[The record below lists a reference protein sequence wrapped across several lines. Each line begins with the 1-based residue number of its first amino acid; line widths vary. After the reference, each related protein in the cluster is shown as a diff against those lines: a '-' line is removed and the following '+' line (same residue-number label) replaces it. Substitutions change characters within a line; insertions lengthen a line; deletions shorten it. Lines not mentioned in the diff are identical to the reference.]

1 MLLVNHIFKL
11 LIAFITGI
19 LFAWSFDVHWVIYFT
34 VWSTILVS
42 LLVTIHFGRKVIHF
56 RKTIAI
62 QLLLVFLLSGA
73 FSYQYSLPKS
83 QRKHFTK
90 YYLKNDVL
98 QVKVLEAERD
108 TSGYR
113 KMIFEVKAVGNEHNS
128 KSCLGKI
135 LGYVDSPN
143 NVGVGDILFIQ
154 PRVQKIQNTG
164 NPGAFDAEK
173 FWGSKGIRYMCFVQD
188 GKLKK
193 IREGSFTDR
202 FWIKAREALRSVV
215 DEHLSSENRSVANAL
230 VLGDKSDL
238 SNNQKENF
246 TEAGAMHV
254 LAVSGMHVGIL
265 LGFLQWI
272 FYRISFLRKRGL
284 FIISAL
290 VVVWCFAF
298 LTGLSSSVFRATIM
312 FSVLAIGQLRGYSFF
327 SLNALFV
334 SAIII
339 LFIDPLSLFN
349 IGFQLS
355 FLAMLG
361 ISFFFNPIKNLI
373 NSKYKI
379 LNFFW
384 DGTALGIAA
393 QIGTIPISLYY
404 FHQFPNYFIL
414 TNLGLI
420 ILAACALI
428 ALIILFMV
436 FWIPWLSD
444 VIGTIVDIVFTVL
457 NGFIEWIN
465 SLPATIS
472 KGFDPSLWWVITVYV
487 LVISTLIFWRRQ
499 KLRLFYGGVS
509 ALMLMGFWLI
519 SQRELN
525 YYREELIFLNMQ
537 SPTLMIK
544 EKGHAIIIFQKEKST
559 KEDLQFIANGA
570 EKETGV
576 QVECLPI
583 NSHHVYSSGEKIKVR
598 SLDSKFLIDYHGQQ
612 IVFTNSLNR
621 SNQEDSFIVG
631 NQISEGPDINLTTK
645 GGSVSVVPNDKRF

>member
-265 LGFLQWI
+265 LGFLQWS